1 MKFLNFKKYI
11 IIFFFILICSV
22 GAVIFKNR
30 TTQTIKPTISSNTR
44 VGIPVVKKSKYKG
57 VLKKKFKR
65 VRFSGTA
72 ILIKNNKIVDSYTSD
87 WANINSKNTLSTSY
101 EIDSLQKVLT
111 AGLVMMQVNKG
122 TMKLTDKVNKFIP
135 ELPGAKDIT
144 IRDLLDMSS
153 GLTLKK
159 MSFSG
164 DDLSSAEL
172 LDDVVDN
179 VKYDP
184 IARKNKKWSYQPVNF
199 VILSEILEEITGESY
214 KQLFNQTYIKKL
226 GLKQTKFAYENNERI
241 NCASGYM
248 VKNDSEKVEQ
258 KPNGATIHSELGT
271 GQVYMSAP
279 DYYKV
284 LSNLLNGKILGK
296 NNAAKLYLPSKAKY
310 QAGLYTSN
318 KPFYRFA
325 NGYGYGFEDHVRIS
339 QDGKEAV
346 VVFSNQKRI
355 GRNDLKMKVDQ
366 LSNEFLGEK

>member
-296 NNAAKLYLPSKAKY
+296 NNATKLYLPGKAKY

-366 LSNEFLGEK
+366 LSNEFLGKK